1 VPRSTSGTLL
11 RLGNILAT
19 TRRTSSTCARTTI
32 LPTRRRCGFAAS
44 KSPTPSSSR
53 KSTLTSRFV
62 FDDALDDEIIA
73 TQPIYKDRG
82 ARDTTNKT
90 DDVVPTDKRDAYA
103 YKTIAIPNSM
113 CSLGGPGGP
122 GFGHPPHGD
131 RPPFYFLKDRTTK
144 AAHPTPAKF
153 ANSQM
158 PSWFLV
164 FRLTPL
170 SRSKRLI

>member
-1 VPRSTSGTLL
+1 MCTDNDP
-11 RLGNILAT
+11 AY
-19 TRRTSSTCARTTI
+19 TSSMWFRGKQVTDAFIVTVD
-32 LPTRRRCGFAAS
+32 G
-44 KSPTPSSSR
+44 
-53 KSTLTSRFV
+53 KSTLTSQFV

-122 GFGHPPHGD
+122 GFGHPPHDD
-131 RPPFYFLKDRTTK
+131 RPPFIF
-144 AAHPTPAKF
+144 
-153 ANSQM
+153 
-158 PSWFLV
+158 
-164 FRLTPL
+164 
-170 SRSKRLI
+170 